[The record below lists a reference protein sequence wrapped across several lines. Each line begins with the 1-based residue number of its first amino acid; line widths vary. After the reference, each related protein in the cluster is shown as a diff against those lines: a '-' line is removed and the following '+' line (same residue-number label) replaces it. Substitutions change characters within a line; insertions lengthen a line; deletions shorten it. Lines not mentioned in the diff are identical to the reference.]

1 MSRPSP
7 SDPGRIVLWTLLG
20 LGYYILIDAAFW
32 GLFYVVDSTFRSMVP
47 LMIGLFV
54 APGLGYLMAVQGD
67 DPVEKQDKR
76 KGLLIALPLFYG
88 LFCLA
93 PIAICGGILMSGSKL
108 H

>member
-1 MSRPSP
+1 MSPQKE
-7 SDPGRIVLWTLLG
+7 SDPGSIVLWTMLG
-20 LGYYILIDAAFW
+20 VGYYILIDAAFW
-32 GLFYVVDSTFRSMVP
+32 GLFYVVDSTFSSMVP
-47 LMIGLFV
+47 LMLGLIV
-54 APGLGYLMAVQGD
+54 APGLGYLFAVQGD

-93 PIAICGGILMSGSKL
+93 PIVICGGMLLSGSKL